1 MATTRSPAAKTCAGI
16 CEQLSN
22 LLRYEQQNKKQE
34 GAKGASA
41 EPRVKNCAG
50 VPQPSAHQRWQ
61 LGAGGPECVFWS
73 ESRGAGRTSSS
84 RVTDPACFNKIAR
97 SGQAEDPG
105 TTRTTRSALTLP
117 KLTQW
122 AGCCS
127 ACTRRNRLRE
137 MCVVRAPAGCR
148 GPGRLTLC
156 ITGAQPHHLP
166 SVPSEPN
173 RTAPGKGCP
182 EPATW
187 VTDCARPKHPRQ
199 PLHTQ
204 PVSHTQH
211 RMLHALRQPLPRQT
225 AENLLFSHCAQS
237 SPLRPP
243 CWAGRGCSSPSPRA
257 SLPSLGTCCPQAR
270 PLPSSTFEFAPHSV
284 LPVSL
289 PSAHQLRQ
297 RLSYWRQVRHQSPLA
312 AAPFLLVF
320 CSGLSFRTGEGH
332 RDQHPGCPLNL
343 L

>member
-41 EPRVKNCAG
+41 EPRVKKCAG

-137 MCVVRAPAGCR
+137 MCVVQAPAGCR
-148 GPGRLTLC
+148 GPGRLNAVHHGSTATPPALC
-156 ITGAQPHHLP
+156 AQRAQQDRSRQGLP
-166 SVPSEPN
+166 GTSHMGHGLCPPQASS
-173 RTAPGKGCP
+173 TAPP
-182 EPATW
+182 HTASFPYATRDAARSASASPPAN
-187 VTDCARPKHPRQ
+187 R
-199 PLHTQ
+199 
-204 PVSHTQH
+204 
-211 RMLHALRQPLPRQT
+211 
-225 AENLLFSHCAQS
+225 
-237 SPLRPP
+237 
-243 CWAGRGCSSPSPRA
+243 
-257 SLPSLGTCCPQAR
+257 
-270 PLPSSTFEFAPHSV
+270 
-284 LPVSL
+284 
-289 PSAHQLRQ
+289 
-297 RLSYWRQVRHQSPLA
+297 
-312 AAPFLLVF
+312 
-320 CSGLSFRTGEGH
+320 
-332 RDQHPGCPLNL
+332 
-343 L
+343 